1 MSVQTVRDAWD
12 FYKNSILSS
21 CNSKKSTL
29 ISDES
34 RWKCHINPLLG
45 NKRIDMLTKADY
57 LLLRKSIENKML
69 SPQTVHHVIS
79 LLRRILNASVE
90 WEVYNGKDFPNFQ
103 KIFPKFDN
111 MRQRFLSHEEAL
123 KLISF
128 LEPYEEWHDIAMLS
142 LNTGLRL
149 GEIFKISISDVNF
162 YERLLTVIDTKSRKN
177 RVIPL
182 NCAAF
187 SILSKKNKIKQY
199 RYFSF

>member
-1 MSVQTVRDAWD
+1 MNVVTVRDAWD
-12 FYKNSILSS
+12 FYRNSILSS
-21 CNSKKSTL
+21 SNSKRSTL

-34 RWKCHINPLLG
+34 RWKCYIDPILG

-57 LLLRKSIENKML
+57 LMLRKSIEDKKL
-69 SPQTVHHVIS
+69 SPQTVRHGLA

-90 WEVYNGKDFPNFQ
+90 WEVYNGKEIPNFQ

-111 MRQRFLSHEEAL
+111 MRQRFLSREEAS
-123 KLISF
+123 KLISL

-149 GEIFKISISDVNF
+149 GEIFKISLSHVNF
-162 YERLLTVIDTKSRKN
+162 NERLLTVVDTKIHKN

-182 NCAAF
+182 NDAAL
-187 SILSKKNKIKQY
+187 SILSKKN
-199 RYFSF
+199 

>member
-1 MSVQTVRDAWD
+1 
-12 FYKNSILSS
+12 
-21 CNSKKSTL
+21 
-29 ISDES
+29 
-34 RWKCHINPLLG
+34 
-45 NKRIDMLTKADY
+45 MLTKTDY
-57 LLLRKSIENKML
+57 LLLHKSIENKML

-103 KIFPKFDN
+103 KIFLKFDN

-123 KLISF
+123 KLLSF
-128 LEPYEEWHDIAMLS
+128 LEPHEEWHDIAILS

-162 YERLLTVIDTKSRKN
+162 YERLFIVIDIKSKKN

-182 NCAAF
+182 NYRQNLVL
-187 SILSKKNKIKQY
+187 ITPKKIPPLSLYGRSHCGCFLLSVTNDVVTS
-199 RYFSF
+199 R